1 MPLRRFAS
9 MRKLNRYLIE
19 ISIIII
25 GITISFGVQS
35 HLKEREDNRK
45 QVLAYERIFEDLKQD
60 REYFSLAFENNEQ
73 QIKAAKSIVN
83 GPLNQTNFNRIIP
96 YYGTFFN
103 DNTITSIMSTGLL
116 EDFENR
122 ALINE
127 ILTYYRQDYDFLAD
141 AVRFDEEIAL
151 QNLLLIAKEAAIDSV
166 STTSILRHQN
176 ESKTPIYSFGDS
188 TAHGLTNNQ
197 NFVGLLQAKIWIK
210 MHYNNFV
217 ENALKRNLSI
227 SEGIQKELKALR

>member
-1 MPLRRFAS
+1 MPLKRFVS

-25 GITISFGVQS
+25 GITISFGAQS
-35 HLKEREDNRK
+35 HLKDREDNRK
-45 QVLAYERIFEDLKQD
+45 QVVAYERIFEDLKQD
-60 REYFSLAFENNEQ
+60 REYFDLAFENNEQ

-103 DNTITSIMSTGLL
+103 DNRITSIMSTGLL

-127 ILTYYRQDYDFLAD
+127 ILTYYRQDYDFL
-141 AVRFDEEIAL
+141 V
-151 QNLLLIAKEAAIDSV
+151 
-166 STTSILRHQN
+166 
-176 ESKTPIYSFGDS
+176 
-188 TAHGLTNNQ
+188 NQ
-197 NFVGLLQAKIWIK
+197 
-210 MHYNNFV
+210 
-217 ENALKRNLSI
+217 
-227 SEGIQKELKALR
+227 

>member
-1 MPLRRFAS
+1 MPLKLFVS

-25 GITISFGVQS
+25 GITISFGAQS
-35 HLKEREDNRK
+35 HLKDREDSRK
-45 QVLAYERIFEDLKQD
+45 QVVAYERIFEDLKQD
-60 REYFSLAFENNEQ
+60 REYFDLAFENNEQ

-83 GPLNQTNFNRIIP
+83 GPLNQANFNRIIP

-127 ILTYYRQDYDFLAD
+127 ILTYYRQDYDFL
-141 AVRFDEEIAL
+141 V
-151 QNLLLIAKEAAIDSV
+151 
-166 STTSILRHQN
+166 
-176 ESKTPIYSFGDS
+176 
-188 TAHGLTNNQ
+188 NQ
-197 NFVGLLQAKIWIK
+197 
-210 MHYNNFV
+210 
-217 ENALKRNLSI
+217 
-227 SEGIQKELKALR
+227 

>member
-1 MPLRRFAS
+1 

-35 HLKEREDNRK
+35 HLKDREDNRK
-45 QVLAYERIFEDLKQD
+45 QVVAYERIFEDLKQD
-60 REYFSLAFENNEQ
+60 REYFDLAFENNEQ
-73 QIKAAKSIVN
+73 QIKAAKSIIN

-127 ILTYYRQDYDFLAD
+127 ILTYYRQDYYFL
-141 AVRFDEEIAL
+141 V
-151 QNLLLIAKEAAIDSV
+151 
-166 STTSILRHQN
+166 
-176 ESKTPIYSFGDS
+176 
-188 TAHGLTNNQ
+188 NQ
-197 NFVGLLQAKIWIK
+197 
-210 MHYNNFV
+210 
-217 ENALKRNLSI
+217 
-227 SEGIQKELKALR
+227 